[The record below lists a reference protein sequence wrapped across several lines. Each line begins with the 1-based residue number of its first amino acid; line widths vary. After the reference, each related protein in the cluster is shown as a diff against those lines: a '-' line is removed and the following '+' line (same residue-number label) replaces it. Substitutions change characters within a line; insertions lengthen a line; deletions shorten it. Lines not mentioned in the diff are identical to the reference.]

1 MPKTTIGK
9 SLLLEGQLKG
19 KEGLI
24 IAGKIKGSVEVDG
37 ALSVEKE
44 AVIEADIKANNVKIL
59 GKVKGDIS
67 STGNVHYME
76 DCSVTGNT
84 ITSRI
89 LIEDGATIKGSVHIN
104 I

>member
-37 ALSVEKE
+37 VLSVEKE